1 LLTLTSATR
10 AESPEDVDG
19 AVAEGAVAVRALT
32 PERGF
37 VTGGLRVAVHG
48 AGFTDALACQFGP
61 RVVAPVSINEQGT
74 EMLCVAPPF
83 ANHAGGFVRVG
94 VAIRGGGG
102 AGAAASAPRGA
113 LTFAYEVT
121 PRPTSVAP
129 RSFDASGGDVLWITG
144 GDLHVASACAFEPH
158 PARVVAKRFVS
169 SALGAC
175 ETPAR
180 TPGEGAVALV
190 AHVENRQ
197 ENGVWNDVWNDGGVA
212 GLAVVAYRPTDKE
225 SRDGAETASA
235 ASAAFAAR
243 RAAEFRAAAVS
254 ADETSPANALVPVAV
269 SAVPWEGS
277 AVGGSPVFV
286 TGADLRGSRSPRF
299 ACSASASRRRRRRR
313 ETERK
318 KLLRGD
324 PRSRYRA
331 PSCPPR

>member
-235 ASAAFAAR
+235 AFAAR
-243 RAAEFRAAAVS
+243 RAAEFRAAAFPRTRRLPRTHPFRWRYLLFRGKAALWEARRYS
-254 ADETSPANALVPVAV
+254 SQARIYADHV
-269 SAVPWEGS
+269 
-277 AVGGSPVFV
+277 
-286 TGADLRGSRSPRF
+286 SPRF

-313 ETERK
+313 EMERK